1 MPKTGRI
8 EKAGLVVIFLI
19 SRKELGDSVAFI
31 FVSDD
36 MAWGKEK
43 LRSTNAGKND
53 IYFVGLGE
61 SDLGMNLSPGEGV
74 EENLTSYNSSVDFA
88 LIASCNATIGSR
100 GTYTIWSTAYGG
112 QTEKSFTEFDYYA
125 DMNMDGPYM

>member
-1 MPKTGRI
+1 
-8 EKAGLVVIFLI
+8 
-19 SRKELGDSVAFI
+19 
-31 FVSDD
+31 
-36 MAWGKEK
+36 MAWGREE
-43 LRSTNAGKND
+43 LRSTNAAKND

-61 SDLGMNLSPGEGV
+61 RDLGMNVSPREGG

-100 GTYTIWSTAYGG
+100 GTYTIWSTAYRR
-112 QTEKSFTEFDYYA
+112 QAEKDRTLTEFDYYA

>member
-1 MPKTGRI
+1 
-8 EKAGLVVIFLI
+8 
-19 SRKELGDSVAFI
+19 
-31 FVSDD
+31 
-36 MAWGKEK
+36 MAWGKEE

-61 SDLGMNLSPGEGV
+61 TDLGMNVSPREGG
-74 EENLTSYNSSVDFA
+74 EENLTSYNSSVDFT
-88 LIASCNATIGSR
+88 LISNCNATIGSR

-112 QTEKSFTEFDYYA
+112 QGQAKKEKSLTEFDYYA